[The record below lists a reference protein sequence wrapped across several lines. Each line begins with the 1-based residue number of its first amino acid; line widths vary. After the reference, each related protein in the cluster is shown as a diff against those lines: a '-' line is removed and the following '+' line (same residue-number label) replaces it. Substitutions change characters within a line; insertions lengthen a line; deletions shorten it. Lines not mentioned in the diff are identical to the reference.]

1 MIESLLEEPPPGN
14 ESVETAV
21 SNDGTSSEGSLLRVL
36 PMIELIVRRRYAS
49 SNGSRIPDLIQEIAT
64 RLWAWRRK
72 YRDKSDEMSPS
83 EWDAFAAR
91 AAYNELNRHLVNDG
105 KNLANISIDDVEVY
119 EPSLEGRTKIEVF
132 SLIRQFWQ
140 QICQLSLRQRRA
152 LLLHSQELVVYF
164 MQSGI
169 TDRELAEILGLR
181 DSEWKDVCDRLP
193 FSDIQIAEISIRGE
207 RLRTVGSTAR
217 SIKKARYEAR
227 AKLEG
232 LAGK

>member
-14 ESVETAV
+14 ESVDIAV
-21 SNDGTSSEGSLLRVL
+21 SSDGTSSEGSLLRVL
-36 PMIELIVRRRYAS
+36 PMIELIVRRRYATS
-49 SNGSRIPDLIQEIAT
+49 SGSRIPDLIQEIAT

-72 YRDKSDEMSPS
+72 YRNKSDKMSPS
-83 EWDAFAAR
+83 EWEAFAAR
-91 AAYNELNRHLVNDG
+91 AAYNELNRHQLNDG

-169 TDRELAEILGLR
+169 TDRELAEILGLC
-181 DSEWKDVCDRLP
+181 DSDWNDIRDRLP
-193 FSDIQIAEISIRGE
+193 LSDIQVAEISIRGE
-207 RLRTVGSTAR
+207 RLRKARSTAR

>member
-1 MIESLLEEPPPGN
+1 MLESLLEEPPPGK
-14 ESVETAV
+14 EPVETPV
-21 SNDGTSSEGSLLRVL
+21 SSDGTSSEGSLLRVL
-36 PMIELIVRRRYAS
+36 PMIELIVRRRYATS
-49 SNGSRIPDLIQEIAT
+49 SGYRIPDLIQEIAT

-72 YRDKSDEMSPS
+72 YRNKSDKMSPS
-83 EWDAFAAR
+83 EWEAFAAR
-91 AAYNELNRHLVNDG
+91 AAYNELNRHQLNDG

-169 TDRELAEILGLR
+169 TDRELAEILGLC
-181 DSEWKDVCDRLP
+181 DSEWNDIRDRLP
-193 FSDIQIAEISIRGE
+193 LSDIQVAEISIRGE
-207 RLRTVGSTAR
+207 RLRKARSTAR